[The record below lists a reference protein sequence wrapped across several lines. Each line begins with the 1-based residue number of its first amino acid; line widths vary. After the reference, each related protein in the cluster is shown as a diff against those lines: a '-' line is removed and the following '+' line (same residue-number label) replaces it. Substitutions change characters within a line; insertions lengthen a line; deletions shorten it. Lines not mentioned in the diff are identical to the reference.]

1 MNLKFSKTIASS
13 GKMMA
18 ACMLIT
24 SLSLSANASAN
35 NAEFRAE
42 AAKAALQADKITVT
56 GVVFDENNEPV
67 IGANVTEVGTTNGI
81 ITDFDGNFT
90 LNVARV
96 ALFKFLTSVTK
107 LKQSRLQ
114 ALKSLLSTWKLTD
127 NHWTK

>member
-56 GVVFDENNEPV
+56 GVVLMK
-67 IGANVTEVGTTNGI
+67 TTN
-81 ITDFDGNFT
+81 
-90 LNVARV
+90 L
-96 ALFKFLTSVTK
+96 
-107 LKQSRLQ
+107 
-114 ALKSLLSTWKLTD
+114 
-127 NHWTK
+127 